1 MGGYDDFFDIIQAI
15 FYLQMQQYR
24 SLARRLRVE
33 LRRKANLEKDV
44 FHHVR
49 AITALEAELAF
60 LFRLDGLVLVGLAEQ
75 HIVEAPL
82 GGGERSGNS
91 HFSTKS
97 NIRKANSPAGSV
109 PCCPGLS

>member
-1 MGGYDDFFDIIQAI
+1 MGGYDDFFDVIQAI
-15 FYLQMQQYR
+15 FYLRIKQYR
-24 SLARRLRVE
+24 CLARRLRME
-33 LRRKANLEKDV
+33 LCRKTNLEKDV

-91 HFSTKS
+91 HFTTQSD
-97 NIRKANSPAGSV
+97 IRKTHRPACGV
-109 PCCPGLS
+109 PRCPGLS